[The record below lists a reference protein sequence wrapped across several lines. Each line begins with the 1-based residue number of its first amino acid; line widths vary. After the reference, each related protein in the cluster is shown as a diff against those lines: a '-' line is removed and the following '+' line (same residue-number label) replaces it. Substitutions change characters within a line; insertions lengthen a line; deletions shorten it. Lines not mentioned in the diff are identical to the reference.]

1 VSVPGV
7 KPGMASRLPFAV
19 AALFFLASALTT
31 WHHPA
36 TVASA
41 GMWLFFGGVAAV
53 AAGAV
58 TSS

>member
-1 VSVPGV
+1 
-7 KPGMASRLPFAV
+7 MASRLPFAV

-58 TSS
+58 TSP